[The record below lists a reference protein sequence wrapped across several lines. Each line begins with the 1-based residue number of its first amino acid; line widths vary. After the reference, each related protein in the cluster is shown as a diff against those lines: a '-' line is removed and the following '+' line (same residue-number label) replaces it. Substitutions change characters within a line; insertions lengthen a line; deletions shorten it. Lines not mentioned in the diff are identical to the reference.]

1 MDNFGFLF
9 GAFAASWGVFMGLGL
24 WLYRKVLRMRQ
35 EVDELKR
42 RREGDPGE

>member
-9 GAFAASWGVFMGLGL
+9 GAFAVSWGVFMGLGL

-35 EVDELKR
+35 EVNELKR
-42 RREGDPGE
+42 RREANPGD

>member
-9 GAFAASWGVFMGLGL
+9 GAFAIGWAVFMGLGF

-35 EVDELKR
+35 EVDDLKR
-42 RREGDPGE
+42 QRGQGAGD